1 MSACGPWLELLVA
14 HYADQFRDEFDVL
27 VAFIHWCYVS
37 RGCVGLGSPPSNFEL
52 TPARV
57 ASLLRDAGGGTELL
71 PAGWNSSGDTWT
83 LAYKIPDPKSSSSTT
98 ATPSVIVLKA
108 VRIGDELSV
117 NVVRPTGDPLSESL
131 TPTAVINGDDLR
143 AKPGLLFKD
152 ATGLKVRVAVL
163 FVDPILPRSTAS
175 ADDDAESRRRRDE
188 DVRSRASDEYLGPSH
203 SGLRDPRSVDPLRDI
218 GRSDLD
224 PFSGGVGGGMVF
236 DPFRA
241 GRGGGNTP
249 FGPDGRPLPHGA
261 VPPGAR
267 FDPFTPFGQGGA
279 PGRGRGRGRGFGP
292 DPDHDPPPGWD
303 DMFM

>member
-1 MSACGPWLELLVA
+1 MSAGGPWLELLVA

-27 VAFIHWCYVS
+27 VTFIHWCYVS
-37 RGCVGLGSPPSNFEL
+37 RGFVGLGSPPSNFEL
-52 TPARV
+52 NPARV
-57 ASLLRDAGGGTELL
+57 ASLLRDAGGGSELL

-83 LAYKIPDPKSSSSTT
+83 LAYKIPDPSASSA

-117 NVVRPTGDPLSESL
+117 NVVRPTGEPLSESL
-131 TPTAVINGDDLR
+131 TPSSMINGDDLR
-143 AKPGLLFKD
+143 AKPKLLFKD
-152 ATGLKVRVAVL
+152 ATGLRVRVTEL
-163 FVDPILPRSTAS
+163 FVHPILPIAPTSVDEGT
-175 ADDDAESRRRRDE
+175 ESRRRRDE
-188 DVRSRASDEYLGPSH
+188 DARSGSSEEYLGPSH
-203 SGLRDPRSVDPLRDI
+203 SGSRDPRSVDPLRDL

-224 PFSGGVGGGMVF
+224 PFSGGMGGGMVF
-236 DPFRA
+236 DPLRA

-249 FGPDGRPLPHGA
+249 FGPDGRPLPPGA

-267 FDPFTPFGQGGA
+267 FDPYTPFGQGGV